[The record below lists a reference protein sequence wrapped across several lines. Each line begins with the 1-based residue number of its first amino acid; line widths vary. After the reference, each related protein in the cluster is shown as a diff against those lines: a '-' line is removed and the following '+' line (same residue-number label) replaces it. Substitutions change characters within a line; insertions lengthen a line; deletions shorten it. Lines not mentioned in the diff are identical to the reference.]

1 MSYGRRRIFTDA
13 TEITSE
19 NVVEEVRKVAAV
31 HGVNR
36 AEIEKLYEYYRGK
49 TAILAK
55 KKEIREKIN
64 HKVVENRAYEV
75 VSFYKGYT
83 FGEPIQYVRR
93 ENATSSRADDEIAA
107 DINALNGYMSD
118 ADKAACDNELAEWMF
133 VAGDGYRL
141 TLPNKAWTK
150 DGDEPPFSVYSLD
163 PRQSF
168 IIYSSAVDKRPLAGV
183 NYVEHENKEKE
194 YGVYTDDFYYT
205 FTEFGAVTVQPNPLG
220 MIPIIEYPADT
231 PRLGVFEI
239 VLPLLDA
246 LNELQSNRMDDVV
259 QYVNSILAIIGG
271 QVDEET
277 YKRIKEWTML
287 CLPEGVDAKYLSA
300 TMNQNDVQTL
310 KDDLY
315 QSILTICGVPNRN
328 GGSSTSDTGS
338 AVIMRD
344 GWQAAEARA
353 KATELVFKRS
363 EKDFLRLVLRI
374 LRDTVGTELRPTDIE
389 THFTRRNYENIAS
402 KSQVLISMLDNP
414 WIHPEIAYASCGMFP
429 DPESAYLQGK
439 AWHDENEKRM
449 KEAERNVD
457 PGTDSLPPVQQATGG
472 LEGAGTDS
480 VSEV

>member
-19 NVVEEVRKVAAV
+19 NVVEEVRKAALV
-31 HGVNR
+31 HATNR

-49 TAILAK
+49 TAILSK

-64 HKVVENRAYEV
+64 HKVNENRAYEV

-93 ENATSSRADDEIAA
+93 ENAASGRADDDIAA

-133 VAGDGYRL
+133 VGGDAYRL
-141 TLPNKAWTK
+141 TLPNKKWTE
-150 DGDEPPFSVYSLD
+150 DGDEPPFFVYSLD

-168 IIYSSAVDKRPLAGV
+168 VIYSSAVDKRPLAGV

-194 YGVYTDDFYYT
+194 YGVYTNDFYYT
-205 FTEFGAVTVQPNPLG
+205 FTEFGTVSVQPNPLG

-287 CLPEGVDAKYLSA
+287 CLPEGVDAKYLTA

-374 LRDTVGTELRPTDIE
+374 LRDTVGTKLRLTDIE

-402 KSQVLISMLDNP
+402 KSQVLISMLNNP

-449 KEAERNVD
+449 KEAERNAD
-457 PGTDSLPPVQQATGG
+457 PGTDSLPPVQQATDG

-480 VSEV
+480 VS

>member
-1 MSYGRRRIFTDA
+1 MSYGRRRVFTDA

-19 NVVEEVRKVAAV
+19 NVIEEVRKAAAV
-31 HGVNR
+31 HASNR
-36 AEIEKLYEYYRGK
+36 TEIEKLYEYYRGK
-49 TAILAK
+49 TAIQAK

-64 HKVVENRAYEV
+64 HKVNENRAYEV
-75 VSFYKGYT
+75 VSFHKGYT

-93 ENATSSRADDEIAA
+93 ENTASSRVDDDIAA

-133 VAGDGYRL
+133 IGGTSYRL
-141 TLPNKAWTK
+141 TLPNKDWTE
-150 DGDEPPFSVYSLD
+150 DGDEPPFAVYSLD

-183 NYVEHENKEKE
+183 NYVERENREKE
-194 YGVYTDDFYYT
+194 YGVYTDQFYFT
-205 FTEFGAVTVQPNPLG
+205 FTEFGELKVQANPLG

-246 LNELQSNRMDDVV
+246 LDELQSNRMDDVV

-277 YKRIKEWTML
+277 YLRIKEWTML

-315 QSILTICGVPNRN
+315 QSILTITGVPNRN

-353 KATELVFKRS
+353 KATELMFKRA
-363 EKDFLRLVLRI
+363 EKSFLRLILRI
-374 LRDTVGTELRPTDIE
+374 LRDTVGTKLRLTDIE

-414 WIHPEIAYASCGMFP
+414 WIHPETAYASCGMFP

-439 AWHDENEKRM
+439 AWHDENEKKM
-449 KEAERNVD
+449 KEAERIAD

-472 LEGAGTDS
+472 LKGAGTDS
-480 VSEV
+480 VS